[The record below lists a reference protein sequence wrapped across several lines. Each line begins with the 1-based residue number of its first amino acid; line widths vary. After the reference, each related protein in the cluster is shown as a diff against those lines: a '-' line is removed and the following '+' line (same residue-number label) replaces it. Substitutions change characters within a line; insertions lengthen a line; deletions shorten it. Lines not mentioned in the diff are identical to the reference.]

1 MHVENFSI
9 NQQAHD
15 TIRARNQ
22 QLLSMY
28 SAWYT
33 TMVERGVTQLSSKL
47 GADATAYSIAPGHE
61 WVAYDTKDVSIT
73 LWVDHPSTSF
83 MAKIEQRI
91 DYDGY
96 KGSSTMKMKSENLDE
111 LLQMLQKYA
120 AGEE

>member
-33 TMVERGVTQLSSKL
+33 TMVERGGPQPSSNL
-47 GADATAYSIAPGHE
+47 GPDASA
-61 WVAYDTKDVSIT
+61 VSYT
-73 LWVDHPSTSF
+73 PL
-83 MAKIEQRI
+83 
-91 DYDGY
+91 
-96 KGSSTMKMKSENLDE
+96 E
-111 LLQMLQKYA
+111 LPT
-120 AGEE
+120 